1 MKYFKVLVVVLLL
14 LFAGAF
20 PAEALGRSAS
30 KRSSKHKSSHTTLV
44 RFSAVDEGVY
54 RGSKPKTDADFRL
67 LRSKG
72 VKTIVNLQFLPLLD
86 WREKDAAKK
95 HGIEYITVSMN
106 GSPVEPSEKH
116 VAEVL
121 TLLRDGRR
129 HSIYFHCALGRDR
142 TSLIAALYKVYFLG
156 MSQRDGW
163 RYMKNTGF
171 KDSWNLRGLKSYY
184 FKHPRP
190 PASLIAFGQTSR

>member
-1 MKYFKVLVVVLLL
+1 MKYFSVLVFALLP
-14 LFAGAF
+14 LFAGTL
-20 PAEALGRSAS
+20 PGEALQRRSAA
-30 KRSSKHKSSHTTLV
+30 KRQV
-44 RFSAVDEGVY
+44 RFAAVDEGVY

-86 WREKDAAKK
+86 WREKKAAKK
-95 HGIEYITVSMN
+95 HGIEYLTVSIS

-116 VAEVL
+116 VAEIL
-121 TLLRDGRR
+121 TLLRNRR
-129 HSIYFHCALGRDR
+129 RQPIFFHCALGRDR

-156 MSQRDGW
+156 MSQKDGW
-163 RYMKNTGF
+163 RDMKNAGF

-184 FKHPRP
+184 FNHPRP
-190 PASLIAFGQTSR
+190 PASLRNL

>member
-1 MKYFKVLVVVLLL
+1 MKYFRVLVFVLLL
-14 LFAGAF
+14 LFAGAL
-20 PAEALGRSAS
+20 PVEALEHRSAP
-30 KRSSKHKSSHTTLV
+30 KRSSKHRAPGTRLV
-44 RFSAVDEGVY
+44 RVATVDEGVY
-54 RGSKPKTDADFRL
+54 RGSKPKTNADFRL

-95 HGIEYITVSMN
+95 HGIQYITVSMS

-116 VAEVL
+116 VAEIL

-129 HSIYFHCALGRDR
+129 HPIYFHCALGRDR

-156 MSQRDGW
+156 MSQKDGW
-163 RYMKNTGF
+163 RDMKNSGF

-184 FKHPRP
+184 FNHPRP
-190 PASLIAFGQTSR
+190 PASLRNL